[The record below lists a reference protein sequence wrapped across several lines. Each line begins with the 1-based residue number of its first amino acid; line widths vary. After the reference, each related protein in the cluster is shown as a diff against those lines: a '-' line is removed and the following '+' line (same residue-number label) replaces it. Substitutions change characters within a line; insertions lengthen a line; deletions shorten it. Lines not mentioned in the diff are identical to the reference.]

1 MKNRKFSYQKW
12 FDAAQDELNFAKV
25 NLQEQPKFPWYIC
38 FHAQQAAEK
47 ALKAFLFYKQY
58 PKELRTHNLIALLNL
73 CEKYDKE
80 FNKLSRSCKILN
92 GYYTPTRYPDALPGM
107 TFSGVFK
114 KNEAKE
120 AVELSEEIVK
130 FVKEKIH
137 IK

>member
-12 FDAAQDELNFAKV
+12 LDSAQDELNFAKV

-38 FHAQQAAEK
+38 FHAQQAA
-47 ALKAFLFYKQY
+47 
-58 PKELRTHNLIALLNL
+58 
-73 CEKYDKE
+73 
-80 FNKLSRSCKILN
+80 
-92 GYYTPTRYPDALPGM
+92 TRYPDALPGM